1 MCVRAFWVSTRD
13 VTTRIC
19 FYVLQQLVG
28 MSVARRHCF
37 RLWKKSSERGGF
49 ETPLPQ
55 INIKVGPGQNPG
67 RADLVFVWVLLSYLK
82 IRPSAKRERV
92 GRAGE
97 KTAFSDGPASVGA
110 GAWSRCR
117 RQVTGEKEDRNEA
130 KGTPRQFLIRL
141 A

>member
-1 MCVRAFWVSTRD
+1 MKVFNPT
-13 VTTRIC
+13 
-19 FYVLQQLVG
+19 
-28 MSVARRHCF
+28 F

-55 INIKVGPGQNPG
+55 INIKVGPGRNPG
-67 RADLVFVWVLLSYLK
+67 RADLVFVWVLFVVSK
-82 IRPSAKRERV
+82 DTTIREAGKGWA
-92 GRAGE
+92 GRR

-110 GAWSRCR
+110 GAWSRWR
-117 RQVTGEKEDRNEA
+117 RQVTREKEDRNEA

>member
-1 MCVRAFWVSTRD
+1 
-13 VTTRIC
+13 
-19 FYVLQQLVG
+19 
-28 MSVARRHCF
+28 
-37 RLWKKSSERGGF
+37 LWKKSSERGGF

-97 KTAFSDGPASVGA
+97 KQPSATDQRALELVPGRDGEG
-110 GAWSRCR
+110 R
-117 RQVTGEKEDRNEA
+117 
-130 KGTPRQFLIRL
+130 
-141 A
+141 